1 LIKTIKYLTYLIN
14 HIIQLIL
21 ILLSTFTS
29 EKYFSTIKIMKNKH
43 KDEFLIDSL
52 IIYIQK
58 NIEKFDKNKF

>member
-1 LIKTIKYLTYLIN
+1 LTYLIN

>member
-1 LIKTIKYLTYLIN
+1 MTYLIN